1 MTGRPASSPPPASSA
16 SDLTDRQSGER
27 ARGPADEPAEDQRQP
42 KGAHSVVKAVVMA
55 GGEGTRLRPMTA
67 NQPKPLLPVVNKPIM
82 EHVLRLLRRHGFAET
97 VVTVHFLASMVRNY
111 FGDGED
117 YGMSLQYAN
126 EETPLGTAGSVRN
139 AEDALRDEPFLVI
152 SGDALTDMNLTDLV
166 RFHRDS
172 GALVTVGLTR
182 VPDPLEFGI
191 VISDEDGRIQ
201 RFLEKP
207 TWGQVFSDTVN
218 TGIYVME
225 PEVLKE
231 VQPGEQVDWSSDVF
245 PRLLDRGAPIFGYV
259 ADAYWEDVGNFES
272 YLKAQADVLSGRVQ
286 ADIEGFERSPGV
298 WVAEG
303 AEVDPDATL
312 TGPLCI
318 GDYAK
323 IEAGAQLREYTVVG
337 SNVVVKEGAFLHR
350 AVVHNNVYLGTGT
363 TLRGCVVGKNT
374 DVMAS
379 ARIEESAIV
388 GDECVIE
395 PEAYISAG
403 VKIYPFK
410 TIEAGAVVNASV
422 IWESRGQRTLFGPR
436 GVSGLVNVEITPE
449 LCVRLAS
456 AYASTLR
463 KGSVVTTSRDASRAA
478 RALKRAVHGALNAS
492 AINVVDLEAQP
503 LPVARFETARSEY
516 SGGIALRTTPGDPQS
531 IDIIFLD
538 EQGAD
543 LSEGAQRKLERVFS
557 RQEYRRAFPG
567 EIAELTYPPRVI
579 EGYTQ
584 ELLRCVDM
592 SGVRGAGLK
601 VVADCA
607 GGTVSLV
614 LPGLLGRIGV
624 DVLTVNNRLDEA
636 SPTQSLAQVR
646 ADMHRLAE
654 LVSSARAAFGV
665 RFDPVGERITLV
677 DERGAMISDDRA
689 LLVVLDLI
697 AAERRSGRVALPVTT
712 TRVAEE
718 VSRFHGVQVDWTPT
732 SLYGLYEAAGADDVI
747 FAADGRGGFVVPEF
761 SRCIDGIAAFTR
773 LLGLVARTRLPL
785 SRIHARIPSAHL
797 LKRSVPTP
805 WAAKGI
811 VMRTVVEAAGDRAL
825 DTTDGVRVIEPE
837 RGWVLVLPDPS
848 DAVTHLWAEGTDGDA
863 AQALLDE
870 WAAVVDQAGP

>member
-1 MTGRPASSPPPASSA
+1 M
-16 SDLTDRQSGER
+16 
-27 ARGPADEPAEDQRQP
+27 
-42 KGAHSVVKAVVMA
+42 KAVVMA

-82 EHVLRLLRRHGFAET
+82 EHVLRLLRRHGFDET
-97 VVTVHFLASMVRNY
+97 VVTVQFLASMVRNY

-117 YGMSLQYAN
+117 FDMSLQYAT
-126 EETPLGTAGSVRN
+126 EETPLGTAGSVKN
-139 AEDALRDEPFLVI
+139 AQDALRDEPFLVI
-152 SGDALTDMNLTDLV
+152 SGDALTDIDLSELV
-166 RFHRDS
+166 RFHKDN

-191 VISDEDGRIQ
+191 IIVDDDGRIQ

-225 PEVLKE
+225 PEVLSE
-231 VQPGEQVDWSSDVF
+231 FSAGEQADWSGDIF
-245 PRLLDRGAPIFGYV
+245 PRLLERGAPLYGWI
-259 ADAYWEDVGNFES
+259 ADGYWEDVGTHES

-286 ADIEGFERSPGV
+286 ADIDGFEMSPGV

-303 AEVDPDATL
+303 AEVDPEAVL

-323 IEAGAQLREYTVVG
+323 IEAGAQLREFTVVG

-350 AVVHNNVYLGTGT
+350 AVVHNNVYVGPGA
-363 TLRGCVVGKNT
+363 TLRGCVIGKNT

-379 ARIEESAIV
+379 ARIEEGAVV

-395 PEAYISAG
+395 PEAYLSAG
-403 VKIYPFK
+403 VKVYPFK
-410 TIEAGAVVNASV
+410 TIEAGAVVNTSV

-436 GVSGLVNVEITPE
+436 GVSGLINVEITPE

-456 AYASTLR
+456 AYATTLR
-463 KGSVVTTSRDASRAA
+463 KGAVVTTSRDVSRAA

-492 AINVVDLEAQP
+492 AINVIDLEAQP
-503 LPVARFETARSEY
+503 LPVARFETARGEC
-516 SGGIALRTTPGDPQS
+516 SGGLALRTTPGDPQS

-538 EQGAD
+538 ERGAD
-543 LSEGAQRKLERVFS
+543 LSQAAQRKLERVFS

-567 EIAELTYPPRVI
+567 EIAELTYPPRVV
-579 EGYTQ
+579 EAYTH

-592 SGVRGAGLK
+592 NGVLGAGLK
-601 VVADCA
+601 VVVDCA
-607 GGTVSLV
+607 GGTASLV
-614 LPGLLGRIGV
+614 LPALLGRIGV

-646 ADMHRLAE
+646 AGMHRLAE
-654 LVSSARAAFGV
+654 LVSSSRAAFGV

-677 DERGAMISDDRA
+677 DDKGAMVADERA

-697 AAERRSGRVALPVTT
+697 AAERRTGLVALPVTT
-712 TRVAEE
+712 TRVAER
-718 VSRFHGVQVDWTPT
+718 VSRFHQVEIDWTPT
-732 SLYGLYEAAGADDVI
+732 SLHGLYEATAAEDVI
-747 FAADGRGGFVVPEF
+747 FAADGRGGYVVPEF
-761 SRCIDGIAAFTR
+761 SRSIDGIAAFAR
-773 LLGLVARTRLPL
+773 LLGLVARTRLTM
-785 SRIHARIPSAHL
+785 SQIDARIPAAHL
-797 LKRSVPTP
+797 LKRSMPTP
-805 WAAKGI
+805 WAAKGS
-811 VMRTVVEAAGDRAL
+811 VMRTVVEAAGDRTI
-825 DTTDGVRVIEPE
+825 DTTDGVRVVEPD
-837 RGWVLVLPDPS
+837 GSWVLVLPDPS
-848 DAVTHLWAEGTDGDA
+848 DAVTQLWAEASDSDA
-863 AQALLDE
+863 VQALLDK
-870 WAAVVDQAGP
+870 WAAVVEHAGR

>member
-1 MTGRPASSPPPASSA
+1 M
-16 SDLTDRQSGER
+16 
-27 ARGPADEPAEDQRQP
+27 
-42 KGAHSVVKAVVMA
+42 KAVVMA

-67 NQPKPLLPVVNKPIM
+67 NQPKPMLPVVNRPIM
-82 EHVLRLLRRHGFAET
+82 EHVLRLLRRHGFDET
-97 VVTVHFLASMVRNY
+97 VVTVQFLASMVRNY

-117 YGMSLQYAN
+117 FGMTLQYAT
-126 EETPLGTAGSVRN
+126 EETPLGTAGSVKN
-139 AEDALRDEPFLVI
+139 AQDALHDEPFLVI
-152 SGDALTDMNLTDLV
+152 SGDALTDIDLSELV
-166 RFHRDS
+166 KFHKDN

-191 VISDEDGRIQ
+191 IIVDDDGRIQ

-225 PEVLKE
+225 PEVLAG
-231 VQPGEQVDWSSDVF
+231 VPDGEPSDWSGDIF
-245 PRLLDRGAPIFGYV
+245 PRLLERGAPLYGCV
-259 ADAYWEDVGNFES
+259 ADGYWEDVGTHES
-272 YLKAQADVLSGRVQ
+272 YLKAQADVLAGRV
-286 ADIEGFERSPGV
+286 DTKIDGFEVSPGV

-303 AEVDPDATL
+303 AEVDPDAVL
-312 TGPLCI
+312 TGPLAI

-323 IEAGAQLREYTVVG
+323 IEAGAQLREFTVVG

-350 AVVHNNVYLGTGT
+350 AVVHNNVYVGLGT

-374 DVMAS
+374 DVMRS
-379 ARIEESAIV
+379 ARIEESAVV

-395 PEAYISAG
+395 PEAYVSAG
-403 VKIYPFK
+403 VKVYPFK
-410 TIEAGAVVNASV
+410 TIEAGAVVNTSV

-456 AYASTLR
+456 AYATTLK
-463 KGSVVTTSRDASRAA
+463 KGTTVTTSRDVSRAA

-516 SGGIALRTTPGDPQS
+516 SGGVALRTTPGDPQS

-538 EQGAD
+538 SDGAD
-543 LSEGAQRKLERVFS
+543 MSPTAQRRLERVFS

-567 EIAELTYPPRVI
+567 EIAELTYPPRVV
-579 EGYTQ
+579 EAYCHD
-584 ELLRCVDM
+584 LLRSIDM
-592 SGVRGAGLK
+592 QGVRGAGLK

-607 GGTVSLV
+607 GGTASLV

-636 SPTQSLAQVR
+636 SPTQSLAQIR
-646 ADMHRLAE
+646 AGMHRLAE
-654 LVSSARAAFGV
+654 LVSSSRAAFGV

-677 DERGAMISDDRA
+677 DEKGSLVSDERA

-697 AAERRSGRVALPVTT
+697 AAERRAGRVALPVTT
-712 TRVAEE
+712 TRVAAR
-718 VSRFHGVQVDWTPT
+718 VSEFHGVRVDWTPT
-732 SLYGLYEAAGADDVI
+732 SLHGLYEATAADDVI
-747 FAADGRGGFVVPEF
+747 FAADGRGGFVIPEF
-761 SRCIDGIAAFTR
+761 SRSIDGLAAFAR
-773 LLGLVARTRLPL
+773 LLGLVARTRLTL
-785 SRIHARIPSAHL
+785 SQIDARIPVAHL
-797 LKRSVPTP
+797 LKRSMPTP
-805 WAAKGI
+805 WAAKGS
-811 VMRTVVEAAGDRAL
+811 VMRTVVEAAGDRTV
-825 DTTDGVRVIEPE
+825 DTTDGVRVQGPD
-837 RGWVLVLPDPS
+837 GSWVLVLPDPS
-848 DAVTHLWAEGTDGDA
+848 EAVTHLWAEGADGDA
-863 AQALLDE
+863 AQAMLDE
-870 WAAVVDQAGP
+870 WAAVVARAGR

>member
-1 MTGRPASSPPPASSA
+1 M
-16 SDLTDRQSGER
+16 
-27 ARGPADEPAEDQRQP
+27 
-42 KGAHSVVKAVVMA
+42 KAVVMA

-67 NQPKPLLPVVNKPIM
+67 NQPKPMLPVVNRPIM
-82 EHVLRLLRRHGFAET
+82 EHVLRLLRRHGFDET
-97 VVTVHFLASMVRNY
+97 VVTVQFLASMVRNY

-117 YGMSLQYAN
+117 FGMSLQYAT
-126 EETPLGTAGSVRN
+126 EETPLGTAGSVKN
-139 AEDALRDEPFLVI
+139 AEDALRDEAFLVI
-152 SGDALTDMNLTDLV
+152 SGDALTDIDLSELV
-166 RFHRDS
+166 RFHKDN

-191 VISDEDGRIQ
+191 VIVDDDGRVQ

-225 PEVLKE
+225 PEVLAEFAAGE
-231 VQPGEQVDWSSDVF
+231 VADWSGEVF
-245 PRLLDRGAPIFGYV
+245 PRLLERGAPLYGCV
-259 ADAYWEDVGNFES
+259 ADGYWEDVGTHES
-272 YLKAQADVLSGRVQ
+272 YLKAQADVLTGRVQ
-286 ADIEGFERSPGV
+286 TEIAGFEMSPGV

-303 AEVDPDATL
+303 AEVDPDAVL
-312 TGPLCI
+312 TGPLAI
-318 GDYAK
+318 GDYTK
-323 IEAGAQLREYTVVG
+323 IEGGAQLREFTVVG

-350 AVVHNNVYLGTGT
+350 AVVHNNVYVGLGA
-363 TLRGCVVGKNT
+363 TLRGCVIGKNS
-374 DVMAS
+374 DVMQS
-379 ARIEESAIV
+379 ARIEESAVV

-395 PEAYISAG
+395 PEAYVSAG
-403 VKIYPFK
+403 VKVYPFK
-410 TIEAGAVVNASV
+410 TIEAGAVVNTSV
-422 IWESRGQRTLFGPR
+422 IWESRGQRRLFGQR

-456 AYASTLR
+456 AYATTLQ
-463 KGSVVTTSRDASRAA
+463 KGTTVTTSRDVSRAA

-503 LPVARFETARSEY
+503 LPVARFETAARSEY

-538 EQGAD
+538 SDGAD
-543 LSEGAQRKLERVFS
+543 MSQAAQRKLERVFS

-567 EIAELTYPPRVI
+567 EIAELTYPPRVV
-579 EGYTQ
+579 EAYTHA
-584 ELLRCVDM
+584 LLRSIDM
-592 SGVRGAGLK
+592 EGVRGAGLK

-607 GGTVSLV
+607 GGTASLV

-654 LVSSARAAFGV
+654 LVSSSRAAFGV

-677 DERGAMISDDRA
+677 DDKGALVSDERA

-697 AAERRSGRVALPVTT
+697 AAERRTGRVALPVTT
-712 TRVAEE
+712 TRVAER
-718 VSRFHGVQVDWTPT
+718 VSRFHHVQVDRTPT
-732 SLYGLYEAAGADDVI
+732 SLHGLYEATAAEDVI
-747 FAADGRGGFVVPEF
+747 FAADGRGGFVMPEF
-761 SRCIDGIAAFTR
+761 SRSIDGIAAFAR
-773 LLGLVARTRLPL
+773 LLGLVARTRLTL
-785 SRIHARIPSAHL
+785 SQIDDRIPVAHL
-797 LKRSVPTP
+797 LKRSMPTP
-805 WAAKGI
+805 WAAKGS
-811 VMRTVVEAAGDRAL
+811 VMRTVVEAAGERKV
-825 DTTDGVRVIEPE
+825 DTTDGVRVEEPDG
-837 RGWVLVLPDPS
+837 GWILVLPDPS
-848 DAVTHLWAEGTDGDA
+848 DAVTHLWAESSDGDS

-870 WAAVVDQAGP
+870 WAAVVARAGR